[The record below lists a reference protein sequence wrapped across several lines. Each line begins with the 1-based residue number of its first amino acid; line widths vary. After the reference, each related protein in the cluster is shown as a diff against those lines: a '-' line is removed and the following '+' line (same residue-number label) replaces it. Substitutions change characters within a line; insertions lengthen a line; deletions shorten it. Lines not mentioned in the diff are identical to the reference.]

1 MGSRKIIMLV
11 GSILIGAIAG
21 LVLLNYVQG
30 VEEDVE
36 NRVARVDVFVITQDV
51 IAGTTASEV
60 QQTSRIQQ
68 QQIESTFR
76 PATAITDL
84 AQIQGR
90 VAVSNLAAN
99 QVLVA
104 GMFEDPQTVET
115 TYADL
120 IADDHVAFSMEIDK
134 DKAVNGFVEPG
145 NFVDLIHLGAP
156 PETPGE
162 ENAFETSAASS
173 PYSQP
178 ARYLYRGVR
187 IVSIGNE
194 IAGQARPVAADG
206 APAAAPTADD
216 AGTLSITLA
225 VPTNAAQRILSVNPD
240 SLVLS
245 LLPADWEPVSQ
256 GNVILDEI
264 LIDADL
270 PGEDPTQITPD
281 GPAGFVDELADAAE
295 AAADQDAEAAF
306 SDDPVTGTDEDAGG
320 DDGATE

>member
-1 MGSRKIIMLV
+1 MLV

-36 NRVARVDVFVITQDV
+36 NRVARVDVFVISGDV
-51 IAGTTASEV
+51 VAGTTASEV
-60 QQTSRIQQ
+60 QQTSRIVQ

-84 AQIQGR
+84 SQIQGR

-104 GMFEDPQTVET
+104 GMFEDPETVET
-115 TYADL
+115 TYSDL
-120 IADDHVAFSMEIDK
+120 IADNHVAFSMEIDASR
-134 DKAVNGFVEPG
+134 AVNGFLEAG
-145 NFVDLIHLGAP
+145 DFVDLIHLGQP
-156 PETPGE
+156 PQPVGE
-162 ENAFETSAASS
+162 DDAFETSAAST
-173 PYSQP
+173 PYTQP

-194 IAGQARPVAADG
+194 IAGQARPIEPDA
-206 APAAAPTADD
+206 APAAEPAA
-216 AGTLSITLA
+216 AGGPLSITLA
-225 VPTNAAQRILSVNPD
+225 VPTNAAQRILSVSPE

-256 GNVILDEI
+256 ANDVLEEI
-264 LIDADL
+264 LFDADL

-281 GPAGFVDELADAAE
+281 GPAGFIDQLADS
-295 AAADQDAEAAF
+295 AADDASA
-306 SDDPVTGTDEDAGG
+306 TTDIVVEDAPAGIDDNADADADADGGG
-320 DDGATE
+320 DDGDPQ